1 MSWLDAE
8 GQALVALGEALR
20 AAGYRFVTPTPET
33 HRIVLEREA
42 RPARDLRDVFGW
54 SRPFRRQVLPD
65 ALFRLAEQARIVTEG
80 LDGLRVSVRFST
92 LASQLFVHSAYP
104 TQAADSVFFGP
115 DTYRFCAA
123 LSRSMDRR
131 ERIVDLGCGSG
142 AGGLSVAGLAGRV
155 VLSDIS
161 ERALRFA
168 AVNAALSGVEAEL
181 VHGDGL
187 SAVMGPIDGVVCNPP
202 YLRDRDSRIYRD
214 GGGRFGEALALRWL
228 EESSLR
234 LRDGGVLVLYTGA
247 PIVDG
252 VDWFWRAALPI
263 CQSAGAEAHYEE
275 LDPDVFGE
283 ELADPVYRG
292 VERIAAVALVARF
305 GDARR

>member
-1 MSWLDAE
+1 MNSLGSE
-8 GQALVALGEALR
+8 GKALVALGEALR
-20 AAGYRFVTPTPET
+20 STGYRFTTPTPET
-33 HRIVLEREA
+33 HRIVLERDK

-54 SRPFRRQVLPD
+54 SRPFRPSLLP
-65 ALFRLAEQARIVTEG
+65 AELFRLAEQARVVTEG
-80 LDGLRVSVRFST
+80 SDGLRASVRFST
-92 LASQLFVHSAYP
+92 LGSQLFVHSAYP
-104 TQAADSVFFGP
+104 TLAADSVFFGP

-123 LSRSMDRR
+123 LARHMDRR

-168 AVNAALSGVEAEL
+168 AVNAELSGVAAEL
-181 VHGDGL
+181 VQGDGL
-187 SAVMGPIDGVVCNPP
+187 SAVTGAVDGVICNPP
-202 YLRDRDSRIYRD
+202 YLRDRDARIYRE
-214 GGGRFGEALALRWL
+214 GGGHFGEGLALRWL
-228 EESSLR
+228 EEAAER
-234 LRDGGVLVLYTGA
+234 LRDGGVLILYTGA

-252 VDWFWRAALPI
+252 VDWFFRAAEPI
-263 CQSAGAEAHYEE
+263 CKSAGADVRYEE

-283 ELADPVYRG
+283 ELADPIYRG

-305 GDARR
+305 RDERR